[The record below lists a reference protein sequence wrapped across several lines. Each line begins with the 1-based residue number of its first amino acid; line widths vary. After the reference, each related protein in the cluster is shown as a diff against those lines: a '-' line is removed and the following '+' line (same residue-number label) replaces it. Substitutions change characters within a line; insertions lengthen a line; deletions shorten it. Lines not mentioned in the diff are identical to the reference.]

1 MSEFDAGTTLR
12 EVNERHAQ
20 LTMGQKI
27 VPVVTAIIAVMGA
40 LATLSAHHRSTAA
53 LAQKNEG
60 VLLQTKASD
69 QYNYYD
75 STRMRVQLSQ
85 TLIAADLV
93 KPGSQGYK
101 ILEEEIRRD
110 TAQSRAIFDK
120 AESLETA
127 SGAAMERADHAMH
140 SYENAEVA
148 AALFQV
154 SIVLASITALTRT
167 RAFLIGAAGL
177 SLLGLAFFIV
187 GYLA

>member
-12 EVNERHAQ
+12 EVNERHTQ

-27 VPVVTAIIAVMGA
+27 VPVATAIIAVMGA
-40 LATLSAHHRSTAA
+40 LATLSAHHRSTGA

-75 STRMRVQLSQ
+75 STRMRVQLSE
-85 TLIAADLV
+85 TFIEAGVV
-93 KPGSQGYK
+93 KAGSPGHK
-101 ILEEEIRRD
+101 VLEDEIRRD
-110 TAQSRAIFDK
+110 TAQSQAIFDK
-120 AESLETA
+120 AEGLESA
-127 SGAAMERADHAMH
+127 SAAAMERADKAMRT
-140 SYENAEVA
+140 YENAEVA

-167 RAFLIGAAGL
+167 RAFLIAAMGL
-177 SLLGLAFFIV
+177 SVFGLVFYIV
-187 GYLA
+187 GYMP